1 MENNKIK
8 WYQKKEIWGLTL
20 FVTGG
25 VRYIAKPYTLAYQ
38 IADYSFTVGIP
49 LLLTY
54 FGVKDGYKNESLPSG
69 LSKLIKP
76 KN

>member
-1 MENNKIK
+1 MENNNIK
-8 WYQKKEIWGLTL
+8 WYQKKEIWGLSL

-25 VRYIAKPYTLAYQ
+25 IRYIAKPYTLAYQ
-38 IADYSFTVGIP
+38 IADYSFSVGIP

-54 FGVKDGYKNESLPSG
+54 FGVRDGYKNESLPAG
-69 LSKLIKP
+69 LSKLIKF